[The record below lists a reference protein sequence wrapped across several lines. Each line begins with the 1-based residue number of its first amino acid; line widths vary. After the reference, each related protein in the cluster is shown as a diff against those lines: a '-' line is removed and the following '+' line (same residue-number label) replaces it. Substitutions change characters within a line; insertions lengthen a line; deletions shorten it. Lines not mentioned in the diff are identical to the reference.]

1 MTATATGVAYGGDG
15 LHLPR
20 RLTNSDRKES
30 SRATTCHNKSATG
43 VREGGFGSACVG
55 GGKKSHPGC
64 RVLPHRD
71 HLYLAEAGNR
81 PPQPKGITVHD
92 HDDDE
97 DDEFEFLDINEA
109 AGVLRIPPATLRWWR
124 SQGKGPRAVKFGR
137 HVRIDKRDLRRWIAE
152 QGNRAD

>member
-1 MTATATGVAYGGDG
+1 
-15 LHLPR
+15 
-20 RLTNSDRKES
+20 
-30 SRATTCHNKSATG
+30 
-43 VREGGFGSACVG
+43 
-55 GGKKSHPGC
+55 
-64 RVLPHRD
+64 
-71 HLYLAEAGNR
+71 LYPAEAGNR
-81 PPQPKGITVHD
+81 PPQTKGITVNH

-124 SQGKGPRAVKFGR
+124 SHGKGPRAVKFGR